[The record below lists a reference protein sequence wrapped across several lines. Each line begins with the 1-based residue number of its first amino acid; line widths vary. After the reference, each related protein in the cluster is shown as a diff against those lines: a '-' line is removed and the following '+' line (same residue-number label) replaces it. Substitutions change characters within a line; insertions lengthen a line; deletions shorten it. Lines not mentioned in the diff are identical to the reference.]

1 MQRSHLGYEL
11 NAGTKL
17 LIQSILK
24 RMLNNVSEFDIPRG
38 IENIDIFTIE
48 TRSGCLML
56 EGGGAAFYDKALFT
70 SKLFCRAKDA
80 FCYNIVWINKIKNRL
95 ANIGRASLV
104 QLF

>member
-1 MQRSHLGYEL
+1 MGSKTRMSSYCTKRTNNGVNLVTPRKINTRLARPITHVQRSHLGYEL

-56 EGGGAAFYDKALFT
+56 EGGGGGCCFL
-70 SKLFCRAKDA
+70 
-80 FCYNIVWINKIKNRL
+80 
-95 ANIGRASLV
+95 
-104 QLF
+104 